1 MREAELSSRRVLTAR
16 PPGTAASIA
25 RLSRRQRAVSRTQA
39 EEEAKRA
46 AAEAVR
52 REAEEMAQRVVAE
65 LAAEEEAKRGTLR
78 SNQNSNPRPP
88 PPLLQTP
95 LPVLPRPPPNPCK
108 VSRSQQ
114 PPGLLQ
120 ERKARRGW
128 SGRGT

>member
-65 LAAEEEAKRGTLR
+65 LAAEEEARRGTLR
-78 SNQNSNPRPP
+78 SNQI
-88 PPLLQTP
+88 
-95 LPVLPRPPPNPCK
+95 PVHHLHSFKPHSPSFLALPPPNPCK